1 MSVQQKFEEMYGL
14 KCSKFAIKGDDL
26 ATKVF
31 LQIFDSARQI
41 GLIIDPKELDLQL
54 EKFNIKGELIWT
66 FYNGVCRQN
75 VRKMIDLLRA
85 CERGILSSATLLH
98 AIQNC
103 GLGIN
108 FDELLNYVEQEEFS
122 DPTFAIIRD
131 SLNLLNDVPPMFQ
144 SVIDLWV

>member
-14 KCSKFAIKGDDL
+14 NCSKFAIKCDDL

-41 GLIIDPKELDLQL
+41 GLIIDPKELYLQL
-54 EKFNIKGELIWT
+54 EKCNIKGELIWT
-66 FYNGVCRQN
+66 FYNDVCRQN

-85 CERGILSSATLLH
+85 YERGILSSATLLH

-108 FDELLNYVEQEEFS
+108 FDDLLNNVEQEEFS

-131 SLNLLNDVPPMFQ
+131 SLNLLNDAPMFQ